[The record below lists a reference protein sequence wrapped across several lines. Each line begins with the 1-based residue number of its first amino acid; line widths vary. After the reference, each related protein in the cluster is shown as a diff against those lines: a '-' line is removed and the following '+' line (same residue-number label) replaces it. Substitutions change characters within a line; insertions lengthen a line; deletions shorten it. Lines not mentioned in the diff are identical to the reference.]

1 MSCNN
6 LHELHYER
14 QTVYGKRDCMTE
26 SMVSAQ
32 GLLDCWT
39 AGLLLGNGL
48 RMSRSRWVSLSM
60 GSDRV
65 YLGC

>member
-32 GLLDCWT
+32 GTLDCCWECPRDERLT
-39 AGLLLGNGL
+39 WGL
-48 RMSRSRWVSLSM
+48 VSLSM

-65 YLGC
+65 CLGC